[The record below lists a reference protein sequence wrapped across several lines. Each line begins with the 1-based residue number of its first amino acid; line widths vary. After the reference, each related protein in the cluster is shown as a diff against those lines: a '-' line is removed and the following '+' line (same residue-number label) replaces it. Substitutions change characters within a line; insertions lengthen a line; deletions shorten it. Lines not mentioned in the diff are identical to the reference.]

1 VHGDGGTDTDSGG
14 GEGEPGALGEHEQRM
29 TVGSPVE
36 SLWRRGG
43 WPVWAVHSAVELK
56 LSGNGGRAWREPG
69 RQRGWPR
76 T

>member
-14 GEGEPGALGEHEQRM
+14 GEGEPGVLVEHEQRV

-43 WPVWAVHSAVELK
+43 GRCG
-56 LSGNGGRAWREPG
+56 LSIARSSSS
-69 RQRGWPR
+69 
-76 T
+76 